1 MDKNTLWGLV
11 LMGAIM
17 FGFLYLSKPS
27 EAEIAAERERSEQA
41 RAQAES
47 KNTPTVVP
55 FTAADSSAL
64 AGAVRAM
71 GKTADNAISFSDNN
85 LDLSLDNE
93 NGLSGTVSAGGAKA
107 DIRDVLANKASL
119 TAAQSAK
126 AAQAIR
132 AFIDNAVKYEGF
144 ARYLG
149 GESTVTTLE
158 NEVVKLTVDSR
169 GALISSVELK
179 KYQTEVGPEPANIIL
194 FGGDTDSYSFRFN
207 TKDQRLDTRDFNF
220 DVTAE
225 GDSAVLL
232 SMSPADGAMWGIRYT
247 LSDTYTVRME
257 VVQKG
262 MDAILP
268 ANTVNMEMDWHQKMA
283 RNELG
288 RTFEERNSAIAYKYV
303 GEGVDEMSA
312 SGDDSKSLNGRLRW
326 VAFKN
331 QFFSSVLIAK
341 EPLRSAELSSVDIK
355 NDKYL
360 KDMTMAATVPY
371 TPADGTA
378 ASFDFYFGPNDYP
391 LLSKLDDT
399 LNHDEDLSL
408 TRLIPL
414 GWGIFRWVNTLIVI
428 PTFTFLGSFI
438 SNYGIII
445 LLLTIFI
452 KIIIFPFTFKS
463 FKSQAKMRVLAPEI
477 KEINDKYPGQENAMK
492 RQQETDAR
500 ADCHVLLLPLGHR
513 AARPVLPLGSR
524 PVGSRCHIHPALL
537 NSLLRQPRKPLLPAY
552 DNSQHRV
559 YARKHAVA
567 ARRPEYARNEDDAVH
582 HARDVPLHIQRLRIG
597 PELLLPRVAAHN
609 DNPDMGI
616 PPLHRREQGAR
627 ADACQPEEAPQE
639 KRLDG
644 SPRRSTASGT
654 GRTAPAEPP
663 PINTINTL

>member
-41 RAQAES
+41 RAQTES
-47 KNTPTVVP
+47 KNTPTVAP
-55 FTAADSSAL
+55 FTAADSSTL

-71 GKTADNAISFSDNN
+71 GKTADNAITFSDNN

-93 NGLSGTVSAGGAKA
+93 NGLRGTVSAGGAKA

-119 TAAQSAK
+119 TAVQSAK

-149 GESTVTTLE
+149 GESTATTLE

-312 SGDDSKSLNGRLRW
+312 SGDDNKSLNGRLRW

-341 EPLRSAELSSVDIK
+341 EPLTSAELSSVDIK

-399 LNHDEDLSL
+399 LNHDSHAS
-408 TRLIPL
+408 
-414 GWGIFRWVNTLIVI
+414 FRWA
-428 PTFTFLGSFI
+428 G
-438 SNYGIII
+438 
-445 LLLTIFI
+445 
-452 KIIIFPFTFKS
+452 
-463 FKSQAKMRVLAPEI
+463 
-477 KEINDKYPGQENAMK
+477 
-492 RQQETDAR
+492 
-500 ADCHVLLLPLGHR
+500 
-513 AARPVLPLGSR
+513 
-524 PVGSRCHIHPALL
+524 
-537 NSLLRQPRKPLLPAY
+537 AY
-552 DNSQHRV
+552 S
-559 YARKHAVA
+559 A
-567 ARRPEYARNEDDAVH
+567 
-582 HARDVPLHIQRLRIG
+582 G
-597 PELLLPRVAAHN
+597 
-609 DNPDMGI
+609 
-616 PPLHRREQGAR
+616 
-627 ADACQPEEAPQE
+627 
-639 KRLDG
+639 
-644 SPRRSTASGT
+644 
-654 GRTAPAEPP
+654 
-663 PINTINTL
+663 